1 MPSAKTKNPRSISS
15 EMAAVVRPNNI
26 FITTMFWATM
36 GFLYLPLAYLVVQAF
51 LTDPGNIASGFTMEW
66 VLALLYGESLW
77 EPLMNSLIIGVAS
90 ATIATFIGTLGAV
103 GFGPFSTVLPPSLT
117 ALIMLPI
124 LIPEVITGLSLLLF
138 FLLFRFELGATTV
151 VLAHASFSA
160 SFVYFI
166 MIEQLRKLDPNLG
179 EAAYDLGA
187 KPGQIFWKVIL
198 PNIVPGLMA
207 GWLLSFTIS
216 FDDFL
221 ISFFTSGA
229 GLITLPLKIYSL
241 MRIGFS
247 PELNA
252 MSLVMIC
259 LSTGLVMVLWS
270 KEQSRKW
277 VISGS

>member
-1 MPSAKTKNPRSISS
+1 MGSAKTKPSKSHGAES
-15 EMAAVVRPNNI
+15 VDMVRPRNL
-26 FITTMFWATM
+26 FITFMFWATM
-36 GFLYLPLAYLVVQAF
+36 GFLYLPLGYLVIQAF
-51 LTDPGNIASGFTMEW
+51 LSDPSNIASGFTTKW
-66 VLALLYGESLW
+66 VVTLLKGNSLW
-77 EPLMNSLIIGVAS
+77 DPLMNSLIIGVAS

-138 FLLFRFELGATTV
+138 FLLFRLELGATTV

-229 GLITLPLKIYSL
+229 ALTTLPLKIYSL

-259 LSTGLVMVLWS
+259 LSTGLVMILWS

>member
-1 MPSAKTKNPRSISS
+1 MAFAKTPTPRSTPTES
-15 EMAAVVRPNNI
+15 AAVVLPNNI

-66 VLALLYGESLW
+66 VLALLHGDSLW

-187 KPGQIFWKVIL
+187 EPGQIFWKVIL
-198 PNIVPGLMA
+198 PNIVPGLIA

>member
-1 MPSAKTKNPRSISS
+1 MEPDMEPIRQQNR
-15 EMAAVVRPNNI
+15 
-26 FITTMFWATM
+26 FITFMFWATM

-51 LTDPGNIASGFTMEW
+51 LVDPMDIGSGFTTNW
-66 VLALLYGESLW
+66 VVALFESDALW
-77 EPLMNSLIIGVAS
+77 EPLINSLVIGLAA
-90 ATIATFIGTLGAV
+90 ATIATAVGTLGAI

-138 FLLFRFELGATTV
+138 FLLFRLELGMTTV

-166 MIEQLRKLDPNLG
+166 MIEQLRKLDPHLG

-187 KPGQIFWKVIL
+187 KPSQIFWKVIL
-198 PNIVPGLMA
+198 PNIIPGLMA

-229 GLITLPLKIYSL
+229 GLTTLPLKIYSL

-259 LSTGLVMVLWS
+259 LSTALVMILWS
-270 KEQSRKW
+270 REQSREW